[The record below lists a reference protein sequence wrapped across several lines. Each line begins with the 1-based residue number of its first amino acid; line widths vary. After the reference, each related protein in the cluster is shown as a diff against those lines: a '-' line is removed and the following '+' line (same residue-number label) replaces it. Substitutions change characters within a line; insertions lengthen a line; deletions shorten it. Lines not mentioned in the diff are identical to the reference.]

1 MKLMIPY
8 IPHLANECLEL
19 YRCRDV
25 NSWPKVDLESISEE
39 IKIAIQING
48 ITRDILSMGKNLD
61 IKKINKLVIEN
72 SEDPT
77 RRLGIDAYRE
87 YELLDTLALA
97 SVWSSGTTYQV
108 PTSEFFDDMVDSA
121 DLDTLS
127 SMDKSKLVTS
137 LIRKGYIEISG

>member
-1 MKLMIPY
+1 MKYVQLTHSGKDY
-8 IPHLANECLEL
+8 
-19 YRCRDV
+19 
-25 NSWPKVDLESISEE
+25 
-39 IKIAIQING
+39 
-48 ITRDILSMGKNLD
+48 LSGL
-61 IKKINKLVIEN
+61 KLVIEN

-97 SVWSSGTTYQV
+97 SVWSSGTPYQV
-108 PTSEFFDDMVDSA
+108 TTSEFFDDMVDSA